1 MIELHKTVLSEKLGG
16 SDKEN
21 RQKKANLRKQLEGI
35 NERINKMQDLLL
47 DGTLDAEDYSSMKA
61 RYTAQIKEI
70 NGKMK
75 FLGGEISKI
84 KGLIESSLLLLSN
97 LPKLFTGADA
107 QAKQKIVGSIFNG
120 KVSFDGK
127 ICRTPQLN
135 PVVALFANV
144 NEGLPKKAKGLN
156 EVIFIQSQSAEREGF
171 EPSVLVRV
179 HTLSRRAISATH
191 APLHFAFGGALKYK
205 IIIEQIATP

>member
-1 MIELHKTVLSEKLGG
+1 
-16 SDKEN
+16 
-21 RQKKANLRKQLEGI
+21 
-35 NERINKMQDLLL
+35 MQDLLL
-47 DGTLDAEDYSSMKA
+47 DGTLDAEDYSNMKA

-135 PVVALFANV
+135 PVVTLFANV
-144 NEGLPKKAKGLN
+144 NAGLPKKEKGLN
-156 EVIFIQSQSAEREGF
+156 EAIFIQSQSAERRGF
-171 EPSVLVRV
+171 EPRVPVRV
-179 HTLSRRAISATH
+179 RLFSKQVLSATQ
-191 APLHFAFGGALKYK
+191 APLRFARSEGKCINFIGNCENEKGLFLLNCKYL
-205 IIIEQIATP
+205 IYWR